1 MERRHFLRAAGAG
14 LGTSILAACGGGGD
28 NTSLMTPQDAAVSS
42 DLQTADKVHTTKP
55 TTPAA
60 KSRVIVV
67 GGGMAGAT
75 VAKYLRLW
83 GDNIEVTLVERANS
97 YTSNIMSSMV
107 LTGQRTI
114 ASLAYNYD
122 KLVASYGVKTVF
134 GDVVSIDPVGVK
146 VTLASGTVLSADRI
160 VLAPG
165 IQFDDVTG
173 LGTSD
178 RMPHAWQAGAQTTL
192 LASQLKAM
200 PAGGTVVLSIP
211 KTPYR
216 CPPGPYERA
225 SLVAAYF
232 KRAKPRSKVLVL
244 DANPDIV
251 SKGPLFRKAWAE
263 LYPGMLEYRGE
274 HRAVAV
280 EGRTGTVKFDVQD
293 DVKADVLNVLPTMR
307 AGELAVQTGL
317 ANANARWCH
326 VDFLNFESTVHKHIH
341 VIGDAIQTAA
351 GMPKSGQMAN
361 SQAKVTAAAI
371 VAELLGLEV
380 DPHPMLTNVCMSFVD
395 ETHVIH
401 VASVHEY
408 VPTQKTFRTIGGSGG
423 VSDVRSDLEGRYA
436 QAWARNIWADALM

>member
-1 MERRHFLRAAGAG
+1 MIERRQVLQGMLLGAVAAATAGCASAGSSASRA
-14 LGTSILAACGGGGD
+14 
-28 NTSLMTPQDAAVSS
+28 QV
-42 DLQTADKVHTTKP
+42 V
-55 TTPAA
+55 
-60 KSRVIVV
+60 VV
-67 GGGMAGAT
+67 GGGFGGAT
-75 VAKYLRLW
+75 VSKYIRLLS
-83 GDNIEVTLVERANS
+83 DQAIDVMLIEPNLQFVSCPMSNLVVGGTRQMADITS
-97 YTSNIMSSMV
+97 PYT
-107 LTGQRTI
+107 G
-114 ASLAYNYD
+114 
-122 KLVASYGVKTVF
+122 
-134 GDVVSIDPVGVK
+134 
-146 VTLASGTVLSADRI
+146 LASRHGVRLVTDRVTSVDPARRTVA
-160 VLAPG
+160 LAG
-165 IQFDDVTG
+165 
-173 LGTSD
+173 
-178 RMPHAWQAGAQTTL
+178 
-192 LASQLKAM
+192 
-200 PAGGTVVLSIP
+200 GGTVAYDRLVIAPGVDMVWDGIEGLFAAHAAGQVLHAWKAGPETLALRRQLEAMPDGGTFAIAIP
-211 KTPYR
+211 EAPYR

-307 AGELAVQTGL
+307 AGELAVQAGL

-361 SQAKVTAAAI
+361 SQAKVAAAAI

>member
-1 MERRHFLRAAGAG
+1 VLHAWKAG
-14 LGTSILAACGGGGD
+14 
-28 NTSLMTPQDAAVSS
+28 P
-42 DLQTADKVHTTKP
+42 
-55 TTPAA
+55 
-60 KSRVIVV
+60 
-67 GGGMAGAT
+67 
-75 VAKYLRLW
+75 
-83 GDNIEVTLVERANS
+83 E
-97 YTSNIMSSMV
+97 
-107 LTGQRTI
+107 
-114 ASLAYNYD
+114 
-122 KLVASYGVKTVF
+122 
-134 GDVVSIDPVGVK
+134 
-146 VTLASGTVLSADRI
+146 TLALR
-160 VLAPG
+160 
-165 IQFDDVTG
+165 
-173 LGTSD
+173 
-178 RMPHAWQAGAQTTL
+178 R
-192 LASQLKAM
+192 QLEAM
-200 PAGGTVVLSIP
+200 PDGGTFAIAIP
-211 KTPYR
+211 EAPYR

-251 SKGPLFRKAWAE
+251 SKGPLFRKAWSE

-307 AGELAVQTGL
+307 AGELAVQAGL

-361 SQAKVTAAAI
+361 SQAKVAAAAI